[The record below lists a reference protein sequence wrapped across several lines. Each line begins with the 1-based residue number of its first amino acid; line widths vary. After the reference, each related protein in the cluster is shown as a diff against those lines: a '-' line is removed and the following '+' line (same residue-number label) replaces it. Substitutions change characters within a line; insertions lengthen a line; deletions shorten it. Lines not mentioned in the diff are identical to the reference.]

1 MSCAG
6 TQFVALHGDGG
17 QWWAKRRPGLLF
29 SPGVPSIAVGVL
41 WDLCCPSIYISS
53 GDICRD
59 LPTAKPIAC
68 CHGWRPFPA
77 HPSNPPASVSHSPH
91 MRMPT
96 ALCPTGTKDE
106 EPFMRA
112 GCSLGLSK
120 AGNPRGSVAMCP
132 THGGWKLILPFAVL
146 SKIARALWV
155 QIKSFIC
162 FALRTFCWR
171 SRSRVLLNYFS
182 PLSTLEDT

>member
-29 SPGVPSIAVGVL
+29 SPGVPSITVGVP

-120 AGNPRGSVAMCP
+120 AGKPPGFCCHMSNSWGMKAD
-132 THGGWKLILPFAVL
+132 TFAVL

-171 SRSRVLLNYFS
+171 PRRRVLLNYFS